1 MLVGATGADRLA
13 ARIPFACF
21 GQTYGHLVCP
31 LGPLAAFPATPRI
44 AQLPLQRNE
53 SILLCLHPRK
63 QSGLFQVPS
72 YHAQILCSQK
82 HETQQVQRLV
92 RPGMF
97 SLQAVASNFQIGVRL
112 YGATFLKALGV
123 KKHRHLGPIAP
134 ATRQQADPCR
144 LCDEPLLASSQR
156 KMIEGRNSSVI
167 LDGALG
173 VSGLDKLR
181 RKVLGAVLGLLT
193 VP

>member
-1 MLVGATGADRLA
+1 M
-13 ARIPFACF
+13 F
-21 GQTYGHLVCP
+21 G
-31 LGPLAAFPATPRI
+31 
-44 AQLPLQRNE
+44 
-53 SILLCLHPRK
+53 
-63 QSGLFQVPS
+63 
-72 YHAQILCSQK
+72 
-82 HETQQVQRLV
+82 
-92 RPGMF
+92 
-97 SLQAVASNFQIGVRL
+97 LQAVASNFQIGVRL
-112 YGATFLKALGV
+112 YGATFLKVLGV